1 VKLAELVKWAWKNNS
16 VIVAYVYGNFGSGK
30 TSYALWT
37 AYEVLGDWSRVLK
50 HLFFDPAEAAV
61 AMRRAIERK
70 RRLPI
75 VVMDDAGLWLDRM
88 TWWESEKVAFMQ
100 FFNLI
105 RSVTAGIIFTTPT
118 EELPKQI
125 LRKSMIRVR
134 VEPVGEEHAKQQLG
148 DTAVEAVLE
157 AAARFGVSK
166 QLAIATG
173 YVVRTLPS
181 FMQLVSKQFYDLYP
195 LHYPIH
201 EEYERKRHAALR
213 HYFER
218 WSSMIGHRHSF
229 ESYRERIAELLDRGV
244 AKREIARMLRG
255 EGVPKAT
262 AYYWI
267 RLVEGSASS
276 KAEVKK

>member
-1 VKLAELVKWAWKNNS
+1 MKLAELVKWAWKNNS
-16 VIVAYVYGNFGSGK
+16 VIVAYVYGNFGTGK

-37 AYEVLGDWSRVLK
+37 AYEVLGDWDKVLRY
-50 HLFFDPAEAAV
+50 LFFSPGEAAAV
-61 AMRRAIERK
+61 MKRAIVNR

-75 VVMDDAGLWLDRM
+75 VIMDDAGLWLDRM
-88 TWWESEKVAFMQ
+88 TWWESEKIAFMK

-105 RSVTAGIIFTTPT
+105 RSVTASIIFTTPT

-125 LRKSMIRVR
+125 LKKSMIRVQ
-134 VEPVGEEHAKQQLG
+134 VEPVSRDDAAKVLG
-148 DTAVEAVLE
+148 KEAVDAVLD
-157 AAARFGVSK
+157 AASRFGVSSR
-166 QLAIATG
+166 LAVATG

-195 LHYPIH
+195 LHYPV
-201 EEYERKRHAALR
+201 YEKYETKRHRALR
-213 HYFER
+213 QYFEK
-218 WSSMIGHRHSF
+218 WSSMISSRHSF
-229 ESYRERIAELLDRGV
+229 EDYRDKIEEMLRKGAS
-244 AKREIARMLRG
+244 KRDIARMLRG
-255 EGVPKAT
+255 EGVPKPT

>member
-1 VKLAELVKWAWKNNS
+1 MKLAELVKQAWKNNS
-16 VIVAYVYGNFGSGK
+16 VVVAYVYGNFGAGK

-37 AYEVLGDWSRVLK
+37 AYEVLGDWDKVLR
-50 HLFFDPAEAAV
+50 HLFFDPGEAA
-61 AMRRAIERK
+61 AIMRRAIENR

-75 VVMDDAGLWLDRM
+75 VIMDDAGLWLDKM
-88 TWWESEKVAFMQ
+88 TWWESEKIAFMK

-134 VEPVGEEHAKQQLG
+134 VEPANKEDASQILGE
-148 DTAVEAVLE
+148 DVVN
-157 AAARFGVSK
+157 AALSATSMFGVSSH
-166 QLAIATG
+166 LAVATG

-195 LHYPIH
+195 LHYPV
-201 EEYERKRHAALR
+201 YEKYEAKRYRALR
-213 HYFER
+213 QYFEK
-218 WSSMIGHRHSF
+218 WSSMIASRHSF
-229 ESYRERIAELLDRGV
+229 EDYRDKIEEMLQKGTSKRDIA
-244 AKREIARMLRG
+244 KMLQG
-255 EGVPKAT
+255 EGVPKPT

-267 RLVEGSASS
+267 RLVEGSAEN
-276 KAEVKK
+276 KAEVEK

>member
-16 VIVAYVYGNFGSGK
+16 VIVAYVYGNFGTGK

-37 AYEVLGDWSRVLK
+37 AYEVLGDWDKVLRY
-50 HLFFDPAEAAV
+50 LFFSPGEAAAV
-61 AMRRAIERK
+61 MKRAIVNR

-75 VVMDDAGLWLDRM
+75 VIMDDAGLWLDRM
-88 TWWESEKVAFMQ
+88 TWWESEKIAFMK

-105 RSVTAGIIFTTPT
+105 RSVTASIIFTTPT

-125 LRKSMIRVR
+125 LKKSMIRVQ
-134 VEPVGEEHAKQQLG
+134 VEPVSRDDAAKVLG
-148 DTAVEAVLE
+148 KEAVDAVLG
-157 AAARFGVSK
+157 AASRFGVSSR
-166 QLAIATG
+166 LAVATG

-195 LHYPIH
+195 LHYPV
-201 EEYERKRHAALR
+201 YEKYETKRHRALR
-213 HYFER
+213 QYFEK
-218 WSSMIGHRHSF
+218 WSSMISSRHSF
-229 ESYRERIAELLDRGV
+229 DDYRDKIEEMLRKGAS
-244 AKREIARMLRG
+244 KRDIARMLRG
-255 EGVPKAT
+255 EGVPKPT

>member
-16 VIVAYVYGNFGSGK
+16 VIVAYVYGNFGTGK

-37 AYEVLGDWSRVLK
+37 AYEVLGDWDKVLRY
-50 HLFFDPAEAAV
+50 LFFSPGEAAAV
-61 AMRRAIERK
+61 MKRAIVNR

-75 VVMDDAGLWLDRM
+75 VIMDDAGLWLDRM
-88 TWWESEKVAFMQ
+88 TWWESEKIAFMK

-105 RSVTAGIIFTTPT
+105 RSVTASIIFTTPT

-125 LRKSMIRVR
+125 LKKSMIRVQ
-134 VEPVGEEHAKQQLG
+134 VEPVSRDDAAKVLG
-148 DTAVEAVLE
+148 KEAVDAVLD
-157 AAARFGVSK
+157 AASRFGVSSR
-166 QLAIATG
+166 LAVATG

-195 LHYPIH
+195 LHYPV
-201 EEYERKRHAALR
+201 YEKYETKRHRALR
-213 HYFER
+213 QYFEK
-218 WSSMIGHRHSF
+218 WSSMISSRHSF
-229 ESYRERIAELLDRGV
+229 EDYRDKIEEMLRKGAS
-244 AKREIARMLRG
+244 KRDIARMLRG
-255 EGVPKAT
+255 EGVPKPT

>member
-1 VKLAELVKWAWKNNS
+1 MKLAELVKWAWKNNS
-16 VIVAYVYGNFGSGK
+16 VIVAYVYGNFGTGK

-37 AYEVLGDWSRVLK
+37 AYEVLGDWDKVLRY
-50 HLFFDPAEAAV
+50 LFFSPGEAAAV
-61 AMRRAIERK
+61 MKRAIVNR

-75 VVMDDAGLWLDRM
+75 VIMDDAGLWLDRM
-88 TWWESEKVAFMQ
+88 TWWESEKIAFMK

-105 RSVTAGIIFTTPT
+105 RSVTASIIFTTPT

-125 LRKSMIRVR
+125 LKKSMIRVQ
-134 VEPVGEEHAKQQLG
+134 VEPVSRDDAAKVLG
-148 DTAVEAVLE
+148 KEAVDAVLG
-157 AAARFGVSK
+157 AASRFGVSSR
-166 QLAIATG
+166 LAVATG

-195 LHYPIH
+195 LHYPV
-201 EEYERKRHAALR
+201 YEKYETKRHRALR
-213 HYFER
+213 QYFEK
-218 WSSMIGHRHSF
+218 WSSMISSRHSF
-229 ESYRERIAELLDRGV
+229 DDYRDKIEEMLRKGAS
-244 AKREIARMLRG
+244 KRDIARMLRG
-255 EGVPKAT
+255 EGVPKPT

>member
-1 VKLAELVKWAWKNNS
+1 VRLAELIRWAWRSNS

-37 AYEVLGDWSRVLK
+37 AYEVLGDWGRVLG
-50 HLFFDPAEAAV
+50 HLFFDPAEAAA
-61 AMRRAIERK
+61 AMRRAIERR

-75 VVMDDAGLWLDRM
+75 VIMDDAGLWLDRM

-125 LRKSMIRVR
+125 LRKSVVRVK
-134 VEPVGEEHAKQQLG
+134 VEPVGEEHARQQLG
-148 DTAVEAVLE
+148 DAAVEAALE

-173 YVVRTLPS
+173 YVVRTLPD
-181 FMQLVSKQFYDLYP
+181 FTQLVSKQFYDLYP

-201 EEYERKRHAALR
+201 EQYEAKRHRALK
-213 HYFER
+213 HYFEK
-218 WSSMIGHRHSF
+218 WSAMIGRRHSF
-229 ESYRERIAELLDRGV
+229 ESYRERIAELLSRGA
-244 AKREIARMLRG
+244 AKREIARMLRS

-267 RLVEGSASS
+267 RLVEEGLSA
-276 KAEVKK
+276 AEHQTK